1 MLFCLFC
8 CHDFKA
14 KIFCRSLQDSLLP
27 DDKGDNV
34 SRENSS
40 SPTHDCV
47 LNELIVK
54 MTLNE
59 SIHWWSWTHKEE
71 ISMYIVFARIG
82 YFINVLQII
91 VVLYYSLLWYLGNF
105 LSNLKFCLYRWH
117 TGKLLFF
124 YISKKVR
131 HLQTFIRWNI
141 YILNILKYICIKY
154 IFKIY
159 ILIYIKDSAL
169 WLTWECYFYW

>member
-8 CHDFKA
+8 CHDFKV

-71 ISMYIVFARIG
+71 ISVYNAFAQIG

-105 LSNLKFCLYRWH
+105 CLIQNFAYIIDIQVSYC
-117 TGKLLFF
+117 FF

-131 HLQTFIRWNI
+131 YLQTFIRWNI
-141 YILNILKYICIKY
+141 YIKYIKIYVLNIYLKYI
-154 IFKIY
+154 F
-159 ILIYIKDSAL
+159 
-169 WLTWECYFYW
+169 